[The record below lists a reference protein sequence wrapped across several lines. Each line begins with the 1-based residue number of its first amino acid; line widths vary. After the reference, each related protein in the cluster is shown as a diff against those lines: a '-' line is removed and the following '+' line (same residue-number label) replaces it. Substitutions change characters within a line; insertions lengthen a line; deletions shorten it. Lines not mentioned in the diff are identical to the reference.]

1 MHGET
6 EYSEDGVQPDV
17 EASFRSGWSCAKP
30 DRHSWRKLAN
40 AALALS
46 SPEEWIA
53 VSWKTPCIGPSPQGQ
68 GRRGQRSTR

>member
-1 MHGET
+1 MHGKT
-6 EYSEDGVQPDV
+6 EYGKDRVQLDV
-17 EASFRSGWSCAKP
+17 EASFRSGGAVRSLIVIPGVNKT
-30 DRHSWRKLAN
+30 D